1 MFDALAAA
9 LIAAWFVAGT
19 WLVIGSVVGRRS

>member
-9 LIAAWFVAGT
+9 LVATWFVTGT
-19 WLVIGSVVGRRS
+19 WLVIGSARDRGR

>member
-9 LIAAWFVAGT
+9 LVATWFVAGT
-19 WLVIGSVVGRRS
+19 WLVIGSVLKRHS